1 MVHAWHACSMFIV
14 VYMSFLAMLPPTL
27 LIKITACF
35 PVPTWHLSI
44 FLWACSCHGQAAALY
59 KATGAHGRL
68 AAVLFADDNWAG
80 LVQLS
85 AELTRGDPLLLRVGA
100 WLQSAGLA
108 PEAAAAFAR
117 ARLRA

>member
-1 MVHAWHACSMFIV
+1 MQYVHLLYSSVHLYFGNAASYPSHQDHRLLSCSNVASQHLFACSF
-14 VYMSFLAMLPPTL
+14 Y
-27 LIKITACF
+27 
-35 PVPTWHLSI
+35 
-44 FLWACSCHGQAAALY
+44 GQAAALY

-68 AAVLFADDNWAG
+68 AAALFADDDWAG

-85 AELTRGDPLLLRVGA
+85 AELPQGDPLLLRVGA